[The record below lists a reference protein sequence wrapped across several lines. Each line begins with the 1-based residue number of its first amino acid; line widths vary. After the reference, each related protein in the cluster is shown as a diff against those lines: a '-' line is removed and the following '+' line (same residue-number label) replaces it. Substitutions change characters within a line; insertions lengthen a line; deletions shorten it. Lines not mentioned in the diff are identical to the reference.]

1 MKICPVEFSK
11 KAAFYY
17 DAEIK
22 LFNCS
27 RNVVF
32 FVNQI
37 KLKLASIKVSN
48 EHQVLLTWELIFCWG
63 KAEVY
68 IYFEGH

>member
-1 MKICPVEFSK
+1 MRLRYNHENLHYWIFK

-48 EHQVLLTWELIFCWG
+48 EHQDLLT
-63 KAEVY
+63 
-68 IYFEGH
+68 

>member
-1 MKICPVEFSK
+1 MKICTAGFSK
-11 KAAFYY
+11 KAYFYY
-17 DAEIK
+17 YAEIK

-27 RNVVF
+27 RTIVF

-48 EHQVLLTWELIFCWG
+48 EHQDLLTRELIFC
-63 KAEVY
+63 
-68 IYFEGH
+68 